1 MKLFKR
7 RAKPDNGTSAA
18 SPTEA
23 IDGASSD
30 NPEQGQMP
38 DTSSVDST
46 IQSGVEQAGDSEP
59 TAAPAGMFGRLR
71 DGLSRSRSQITDG
84 LAALVLGKKQL
95 DPALME
101 ALEEQLIMAD
111 LGLEAT
117 HRVLE
122 LLRQRLDRKA
132 LGAEETVMSA
142 LKDTLTQLL
151 AEQQKP
157 LDIIRASTVCYLG
170 RRGKRRWQDH
180 HHRQIGQSVQK
191 RRKECDARCG

>member
-1 MKLFKR
+1 MAHASYCNLLQGARLPLPVSRSAAPSGPEALSRVKQIMKLFKR
-7 RAKPDNGTSAA
+7 RAKPDSETSAD
-18 SPTEA
+18 SPTEST
-23 IDGASSD
+23 DGASSD
-30 NPEQGQMP
+30 NPEQGQP
-38 DTSSVDST
+38 PGQANVDPA
-46 IQSGVEQAGDSEP
+46 IQSGVEQAGDAAP

-84 LAALVLGKKQL
+84 LAALVLGRKQL

-142 LKDTLTQLL
+142 LQDTLTQLL

-157 LDIIRASTVCYLG
+157 LDISRI
-170 RRGKRRWQDH
+170 
-180 HHRQIGQSVQK
+180 
-191 RRKECDARCG
+191 